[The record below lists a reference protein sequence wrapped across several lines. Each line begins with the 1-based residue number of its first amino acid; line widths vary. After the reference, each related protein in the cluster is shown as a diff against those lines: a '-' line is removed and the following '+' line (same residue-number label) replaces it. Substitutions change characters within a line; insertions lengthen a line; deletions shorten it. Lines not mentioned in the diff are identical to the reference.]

1 MSVYTH
7 ICMFYICTHTYTYFR
22 HPQFSDEETKAQS
35 RGFTPDPMYLITELS
50 MFSEHYSVMPL
61 LSS

>member
-1 MSVYTH
+1 
-7 ICMFYICTHTYTYFR
+7 MFYICTHTYTYFR